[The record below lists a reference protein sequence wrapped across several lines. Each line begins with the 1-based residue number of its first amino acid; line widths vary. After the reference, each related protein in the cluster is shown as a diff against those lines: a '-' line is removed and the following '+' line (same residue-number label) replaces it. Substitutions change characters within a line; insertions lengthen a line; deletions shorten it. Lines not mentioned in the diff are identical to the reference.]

1 MFKDQQT
8 QIKRIFNVLVSFYN
22 IVLGVVFSQH
32 CIMDQ
37 EVENIASVNEYRVET
52 VNFTR
57 DLKTDHFFFKCPLNF
72 TYILTY
78 C

>member
-8 QIKRIFNVLVSFYN
+8 QIKRIFNVLVSFY
-22 IVLGVVFSQH
+22 IVVLGVVLSQQ

-37 EVENIASVNEYRVET
+37 EVENIASVNEYRVEN

-57 DLKTDHFFFKCPLNF
+57 DMKQITSFGLS